1 MDVEALIAGVGE
13 LLRLPALRLN
23 EQGVCR
29 LAVDND
35 LIVDIEH
42 DGAANVLHIYSSLG
56 PLPAGGREAVYEAL
70 LAGNLFGAET
80 GGGALAVDLAAKEI
94 VLCRSLSP
102 KGLEPSDLV
111 AVIEAHVAAVE
122 HWRGQV
128 AGLSAG
134 AGASALPPDRVD
146 GFPQVGGIRA

>member
-56 PLPAGGREAVYEAL
+56 PLPAGGREAVYEAPL
-70 LAGNLFGAET
+70 LGFQSSRLIGSMDFQQAG
-80 GGGALAVDLAAKEI
+80 
-94 VLCRSLSP
+94 
-102 KGLEPSDLV
+102 
-111 AVIEAHVAAVE
+111 VIWA
-122 HWRGQV
+122 
-128 AGLSAG
+128 
-134 AGASALPPDRVD
+134 
-146 GFPQVGGIRA
+146 